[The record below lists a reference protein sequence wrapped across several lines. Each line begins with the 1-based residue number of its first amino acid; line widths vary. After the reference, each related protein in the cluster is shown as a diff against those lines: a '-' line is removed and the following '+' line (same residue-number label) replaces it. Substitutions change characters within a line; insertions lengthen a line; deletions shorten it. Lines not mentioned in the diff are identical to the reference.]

1 MIMICIIVVDLI
13 SKKVLHKTMNISFI
27 FAYLLTFS
35 EKGCIITGERSEQ
48 IRPKIKKEVKCYA

>member
-1 MIMICIIVVDLI
+1 MIRICIIIAGSILQKVV
-13 SKKVLHKTMNISFI
+13 HKSMNISFI